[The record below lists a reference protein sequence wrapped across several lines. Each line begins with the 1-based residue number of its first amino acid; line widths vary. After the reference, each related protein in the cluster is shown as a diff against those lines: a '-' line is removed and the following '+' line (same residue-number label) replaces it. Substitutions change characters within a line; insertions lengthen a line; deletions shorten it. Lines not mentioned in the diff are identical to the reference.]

1 MARRQDGLPTAANID
16 IDSRL
21 FNKVYLPH
29 MNSVHNYEVYY
40 GGAASGKSTF
50 IGQKLAIQMTI
61 MPGRNCVVLRKQ
73 KKDCIKSCWG
83 EIYNSLGKFHLRR
96 FWDIQRNPDHI
107 MTNRYNGN
115 VILFEGLDDVE
126 DIKSIKFTN
135 DNPDI
140 PGDKNI
146 TDIWY
151 EEANAE
157 KDIRVI
163 RQLDIRVRDP
173 YLKGRLILS
182 FNPISRTHILYDF
195 VMRELKTGNK
205 DAMILKTT
213 YKDNKW
219 CKQETI
225 DKYED
230 FKYTDPYY
238 YKVYAL
244 GEWGTMGE
252 TVFDANKIS
261 ARLTR
266 LQDMHS
272 INPPVRVNFSY
283 ETDDKDLPII
293 ETVKE
298 QVSMAGETTI
308 YVQPNPKHPYVAA
321 LDTAGEGEDYYF
333 LHIFDNITDEQV
345 ATFRSDRLADHCM
358 LQVYGLLKMYN
369 NALFAPEVNF
379 SDYPIL
385 KMKEW
390 KYMNI
395 YQREK
400 PKTSRSDGYE
410 QKLGFRTTSGNRQ
423 SMLDNLIDWLKT
435 NYDKINDP
443 VTLNEMLTF
452 TRQTIKNKGIF
463 MGAEEGEH
471 DDSIISLA
479 IMLQAKEQQVCYEIP
494 EMQHIE
500 GYWTLGEL
508 NLALAD
514 NRVSLDAVREYKEIY
529 SHRFERKER
538 RVNRYAR

>member
-1 MARRQDGLPTAANID
+1 
-16 IDSRL
+16 
-21 FNKVYLPH
+21 
-29 MNSVHNYEVYY
+29 
-40 GGAASGKSTF
+40 
-50 IGQKLAIQMTI
+50 
-61 MPGRNCVVLRKQ
+61 
-73 KKDCIKSCWG
+73 
-83 EIYNSLGKFHLRR
+83 
-96 FWDIQRNPDHI
+96 
-107 MTNRYNGN
+107 
-115 VILFEGLDDVE
+115 
-126 DIKSIKFTN
+126 
-135 DNPDI
+135 
-140 PGDKNI
+140 
-146 TDIWY
+146 
-151 EEANAE
+151 
-157 KDIRVI
+157 
-163 RQLDIRVRDP
+163 
-173 YLKGRLILS
+173 
-182 FNPISRTHILYDF
+182 
-195 VMRELKTGNK
+195 
-205 DAMILKTT
+205 
-213 YKDNKW
+213 
-219 CKQETI
+219 
-225 DKYED
+225 
-230 FKYTDPYY
+230 
-238 YKVYAL
+238 
-244 GEWGTMGE
+244 MGE